1 MASETPQTYENH
13 ARYVLA
19 YHGVT
24 FGIFVLNLL
33 WSCYRVATDFGLGTI
48 VNLLLAFVFLLLFFY
63 ARRFALTV
71 QDRIIRLEMHL
82 RLAQVLPPDLPSE
95 TMRFTLDQ
103 LVALRFAGDD
113 ELPALARKVLDEKL
127 TDRDAIKKLVKNW
140 QADLLR
146 V

>member
-1 MASETPQTYENH
+1 MASEKPQSYENH
-13 ARYVLA
+13 ARYVPG
-19 YHGVT
+19 YHGVV

-33 WSCYRVATDFGLGTI
+33 WSGYRVATDSSVGTL
-48 VNLLLAFVFLLLFFY
+48 VNFLLAVAFLLLFYY
-63 ARRFALTV
+63 ARRFAATV
-71 QDRIIRLEMHL
+71 QDRVIRVEMRL
-82 RLAQVLPPDLPSE
+82 RLAQVLPADLRGE
-95 TMRFTLDQ
+95 IGRFTVDQ
-103 LVALRFAGDD
+103 LIALRFAGDG